1 MSPAVTSDATMT
13 FDERYRAID
22 SRDTRFDGQFVTA
35 VRSTGIYCRPSCPA
49 RTPKPSNVTFYPT
62 SAAAH
67 EAGYRACKRC
77 LPEAAPGSP
86 QWNLRGDTAGRAMRL
101 IADGVVEREGVPG
114 LARRLG
120 YSPRHL
126 TRLLTAELGAGPL
139 ALSRAHRAQT
149 ARMLLVGTDLPAA
162 DVAFSAGF
170 ASVRQFND
178 TVREVFGMPPLELR
192 ARRRGMRGAAAVVP
206 GTIDLVLPHRGPL
219 DADGLFAWMAARAVA
234 GAEVATATT
243 FARTLRLPHGP
254 AWFELRLD
262 PAGRVRLHTRLTHLA
277 DLSTLV
283 TRARRLFDLDAD
295 PYAVD
300 DALAWHPELAP
311 LLAALPGI
319 RVPGAADPHEMLIR
333 AMVGQQITVAAAR
346 TALTQLTAELGDDVD
361 GFEGT
366 TKLFPTMAAI
376 AERGHEVLRGP
387 AARIRAITGAAAAL
401 ADGSLTLT
409 PGDDAVEQRRALLA
423 MPGIGPWTADYV
435 RMRVLGDP
443 DVFLPGDVA
452 VRAGAA
458 TAGLPADPGPLTAWA
473 ARTAPWRS
481 YLTAHLWRAVPQR
494 RSAELHGSRATRPRH
509 AEEPGSSRLIR
520 GVLQSPSKETLVT
533 TATIQTLDTPDGPFT
548 LLVDDAGRVLAS
560 GWTADTDRIL
570 GRLRAADRPS
580 TVTAGE
586 TDAAAAVAAYYA
598 GDLAAID
605 GVPVAQQGTAMQ
617 LAGWAVLR
625 RIEPGRPLT
634 YAEFA
639 AELGSAN
646 AVRAAASICARNA
659 PALFV
664 PCHRVLRTGGAL
676 GGFAWGL
683 DVKRRLLDREAGVLA
698 LVG

>member
-1 MSPAVTSDATMT
+1 MSLAMT

-49 RTPKPSNVTFYPT
+49 RTPKAANVTFYPT

-126 TRLLTAELGAGPL
+126 TRLLSAELGAGPL

-178 TVREVFGMPPLELR
+178 TVREVFGLTPIELR
-192 ARRRGMRGAAAVVP
+192 ARRRAASGPAAGDLGA
-206 GTIDLVLPHRGPL
+206 IDLVLPHRGPL
-219 DADGLFAWMAARAVA
+219 DAGGLFAWMAARAID
-234 GAEVATATT
+234 GAEVATPTS
-243 FARTLRLPHGP
+243 FARTLRLAGGP
-254 AWFELRLD
+254 AWFELRVD
-262 PAGRVRLHTRLTHLA
+262 DAGRVRLRARLAHLR

-295 PYAVD
+295 PIAID
-300 DALAWHPELAP
+300 EALARQPELDP
-311 LLAALPGI
+311 LVGAVPGI

-333 AMVGQQITVAAAR
+333 AMIGQQITVVAAR
-346 TALTQLTAELGDDVD
+346 TALTSLTAALGEHVEGFD
-361 GFEGT
+361 G
-366 TKLFPTMAAI
+366 TKRLFPTMAAI
-376 AERGHEVLRGP
+376 AEHGAGVLRGP
-387 AARIRAITGAAAAL
+387 AARIRSVVGAAAAL
-401 ADGSLTLT
+401 ADGSLVLSA
-409 PGDDAVEQRRALLA
+409 GDDGAAQREALLA

-452 VRAGAA
+452 VRSGAA
-458 TAGLPADPGPLTAWA
+458 AAGIPSDPRELTAWA

-481 YLTAHLWRAVPQR
+481 YFTAHLWRAVPPKR
-494 RSAELHGSRATRPRH
+494 PAEPRGARTPRPR
-509 AEEPGSSRLIR
+509 R
-520 GVLQSPSKETLVT
+520 
-533 TATIQTLDTPDGPFT
+533 TPD
-548 LLVDDAGRVLAS
+548 S
-560 GWTADTDRIL
+560 
-570 GRLRAADRPS
+570 RPS
-580 TVTAGE
+580 EE
-586 TDAAAAVAAYYA
+586 T
-598 GDLAAID
+598 
-605 GVPVAQQGTAMQ
+605 P
-617 LAGWAVLR
+617 
-625 RIEPGRPLT
+625 
-634 YAEFA
+634 
-639 AELGSAN
+639 
-646 AVRAAASICARNA
+646 
-659 PALFV
+659 
-664 PCHRVLRTGGAL
+664 
-676 GGFAWGL
+676 
-683 DVKRRLLDREAGVLA
+683 
-698 LVG
+698 

>member
-1 MSPAVTSDATMT
+1 MSLTMT
-13 FDERYRAID
+13 PGAAHVAPMSFDERYRAID
-22 SRDTRFDGQFVTA
+22 SRDARFDGQFVTA

-149 ARMLLVGTDLPAA
+149 ARMLLVGTDLSAA
-162 DVAFSAGF
+162 DVAFSSGF

-178 TVREVFGMPPLELR
+178 TIREVFGMPPTELR
-192 ARRRGMRGAAAVVP
+192 ARRPASRHLDALAP
-206 GTIDLVLPHRGPL
+206 GVTIDLALPRRGPL

-234 GAEVATATT
+234 GAEAATGST
-243 FARTLRLPHGP
+243 FARTLRLAHGP
-254 AWFELRLD
+254 VWFELRVD
-262 PAGRVRLHTRLTHLA
+262 DAGRVRLRAALSNLA

-295 PYAVD
+295 PIAVD
-300 DALAWHPELAP
+300 DALSRHAELAP
-311 LLAALPGI
+311 LVAALPGI

-333 AMVGQQITVAAAR
+333 AMVGQQITVVAAR
-346 TALTQLTAELGDDVD
+346 TALTSLTAALGEEVPAFAGMASD
-361 GFEGT
+361 GGEAPL
-366 TKLFPTMAAI
+366 LFPTMAAI
-376 AERGHEVLRGP
+376 AEHGHEVLRGP

-401 ADGSLTLT
+401 ADGTLTLT
-409 PGDDAVEQRRALLA
+409 PGDDAADQRAALLA

-435 RMRVLGDP
+435 RMRVLADP

-458 TAGLPADPGPLTAWA
+458 AAGLPSEPRPLTDWA

-481 YLTAHLWRAVPQR
+481 YLTAHLWRAVPPKP
-494 RSAELHGSRATRPRH
+494 A
-509 AEEPGSSRLIR
+509 
-520 GVLQSPSKETLVT
+520 
-533 TATIQTLDTPDGPFT
+533 
-548 LLVDDAGRVLAS
+548 
-560 GWTADTDRIL
+560 
-570 GRLRAADRPS
+570 
-580 TVTAGE
+580 
-586 TDAAAAVAAYYA
+586 
-598 GDLAAID
+598 
-605 GVPVAQQGTAMQ
+605 PV
-617 LAGWAVLR
+617 R
-625 RIEPGRPLT
+625 
-634 YAEFA
+634 
-639 AELGSAN
+639 
-646 AVRAAASICARNA
+646 RAAAS
-659 PALFV
+659 
-664 PCHRVLRTGGAL
+664 RTPVTTSGGIS
-676 GGFAWGL
+676 
-683 DVKRRLLDREAGVLA
+683 
-698 LVG
+698 